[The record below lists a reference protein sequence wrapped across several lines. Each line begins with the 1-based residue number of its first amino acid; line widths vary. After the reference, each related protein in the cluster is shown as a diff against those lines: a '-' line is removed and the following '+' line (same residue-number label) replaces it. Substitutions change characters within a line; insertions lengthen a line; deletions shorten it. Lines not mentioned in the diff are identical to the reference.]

1 MAQINSEGFRVQN
14 IQLFQVDAFTD
25 KVFHG
30 NPAAVCLLDDWLN
43 DELMQA
49 IAVENNLSE
58 TSFIINSSDGF
69 HIRWF
74 SPNGE
79 INLCGHATLAAGFV
93 LFEEGLCHS
102 SRIEFHSPGGN
113 LGVSKQDDIYT
124 LDFPKLGFI
133 DLEKNEMITSLV
145 DKKIIEAYESQ
156 YDLMLILN
164 SEQDVASVK
173 VDLNR
178 LSKNKYRGLIVSAT
192 AQDYDFYSRC
202 FYPKHHIPEDPV
214 TGSAHCV
221 LAPYWSNKLHKKKLH
236 ALQGSVRKGELF
248 CQVHEDRVHLSGYCR
263 WYLKG
268 TLVI

>member
-1 MAQINSEGFRVQN
+1 MQN
-14 IQLFQVDAFTD
+14 IQLFQVDAFTE

-30 NPAAVCLLDDWLN
+30 NPAAVCLLDEWLN

-58 TSFIINSSDGF
+58 TSFVIKSSDEF

-93 LFEEGLCHS
+93 LFEEGLCNS
-102 SRIEFHSPGGN
+102 SRIEFNSPGGK

-124 LDFPKLGFI
+124 LDFPKLNFELI
-133 DLEKNEMITSLV
+133 EQTESITSLI
-145 DKKIIEAYESQ
+145 DKKIVEAYESQ
-156 YDLMLILN
+156 YDLMLILG
-164 SEQDVASVK
+164 SELDVTQVR

-178 LSKNKYRGLIVSAT
+178 LSKHKSRGLILTST
-192 AQDYDFYSRC
+192 SEDYDFYSRC

-221 LAPYWSNKLHKKKLH
+221 LAPYWSHKLSKKKLH

-248 CQVHEDRVHLSGYCR
+248 CQVSEDRVYLSGYCR

-268 TLVI
+268 MLVI